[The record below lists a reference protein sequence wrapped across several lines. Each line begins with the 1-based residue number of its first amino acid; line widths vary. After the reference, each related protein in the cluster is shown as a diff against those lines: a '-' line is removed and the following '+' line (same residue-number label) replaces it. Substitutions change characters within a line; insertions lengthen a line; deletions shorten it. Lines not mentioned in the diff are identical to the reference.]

1 MLYNI
6 DETRMLWGA
15 KNSLPLGKKPRSLP
29 MELLIFLLVSTI
41 ATTAQSILISIVTV
55 ALMFGDPKYYEL
67 AFSDNV
73 TSEAITKYA
82 EEFAKDLPDW
92 ILALSLFGCV
102 FMILTTII
110 YCKKFEKRKAYTFG
124 FSTRSFGLE
133 YLAGLLIGTVMIS
146 LPVLF
151 CFITGCVSFSFGSGT
166 PWMIALYFLAFLV
179 QAMGEEVMFRGYL
192 LTTLA
197 RKNNIWV
204 AVAFSSLFFA
214 LFHAGNA
221 SFSIIGFVN
230 LALFG
235 FFAAIVTLR
244 RGSIWAISAIH
255 AAWNFAQ
262 GNVFGFN
269 VSGTPMTD
277 TLLATKQNNFGAI
290 LSGGEFGLEGGLG
303 ATIVLLV
310 AILLVLMSPTKKS
323 ETVKLED
330 NDDTDDYDSFE
341 EIRF

>member
-1 MLYNI
+1 MKRKHTLSEKHPLLSMLLSIAAPTLVCALAGSIRASDFVQYLLMSAAGVLCLLAQKWWFAPAFKGVFRAEIPLREIGLLCVPFLIQLVLAWRLNI
-6 DETRMLWGA
+6 MDHGLFFR
-15 KNSLPLGKKPRSLP
+15 
-29 MELLIFLLVSTI
+29 
-41 ATTAQSILISIVTV
+41 AT
-55 ALMFGDPKYYEL
+55 
-67 AFSDNV
+67 
-73 TSEAITKYA
+73 
-82 EEFAKDLPDW
+82 
-92 ILALSLFGCV
+92 ALSVAMALS
-102 FMILTTII
+102 
-110 YCKKFEKRKAYTFG
+110 AG
-124 FSTRSFGLE
+124 FS
-133 YLAGLLIGTVMIS
+133 
-146 LPVLF
+146 
-151 CFITGCVSFSFGSGT
+151 
-166 PWMIALYFLAFLV
+166 
-179 QAMGEEVMFRGYL
+179 EEVMFRGYL

-204 AVAFSSLFFA
+204 AVACSSLFFA